1 VGQIGK
7 RKWMVVG
14 GELKE
19 IGTDWTREIE
29 WWWVV
34 N

>member
-1 VGQIGK
+1 
-7 RKWMVVG
+7 MVVG

-19 IGTDWTREIE
+19 IGTDWTRENAWFVLVSE

-34 N
+34 G

>member
-1 VGQIGK
+1 
-7 RKWMVVG
+7 MVVG

-19 IGTDWTREIE
+19 IGVDGIREKAWFGLVSE